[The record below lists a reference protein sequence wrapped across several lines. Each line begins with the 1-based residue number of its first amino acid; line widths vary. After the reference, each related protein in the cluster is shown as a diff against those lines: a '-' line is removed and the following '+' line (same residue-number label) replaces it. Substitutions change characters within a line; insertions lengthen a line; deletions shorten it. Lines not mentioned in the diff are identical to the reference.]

1 MKGLQLNLV
10 GLFLAVLNS
19 LTDSTYLALAN
30 VLPVTPVFVLLARS
44 AAHILLS
51 SIVLSLFWR
60 RDIAEV
66 AWSKRKLLTYRAC
79 INGITITLKAICVQ
93 YMSVADMSVISQT
106 TPVFVCIIA
115 VIFLKEKL
123 TLVDAAIITLCF
135 LGVFLVLQP
144 DTSMIRTRP
153 AYLIAAACM
162 LAGSFVNATTTVM
175 LKQLAS
181 ANVHFAV
188 IMCSSG
194 WSTLAA
200 ACMLAGSFVNAT
212 TTVMLKQ
219 LASANVHFAVIMC
232 SSGWSTLAYGS
243 VGFLVL
249 YKSGQVH
256 STDLCIN
263 TVHTSALVLVAGC
276 LGYSAQFTN
285 IQVLKHIRA
294 SVKSVLCN
302 TLNVFLGFLYTVL
315 LTPQEESLNKWKI
328 FGAILVLCS
337 GFLLYAKKEG
347 KLTNII
353 GRKRN
358 EDAIISRKH
367 SEIGDDDETKL
378 LRDGPS
384 DSDA

>member
-194 WSTLAA
+194 WSTLA
-200 ACMLAGSFVNAT
+200 
-212 TTVMLKQ
+212 
-219 LASANVHFAVIMC
+219 
-232 SSGWSTLAYGS
+232 YGS